1 MVYAGKD
8 QEVGMSSKLV
18 SPEDG
23 AGHMPE
29 RTIDELLQENAEL
42 RAALDARTQEN
53 TLLNEVI
60 STVGSTLK
68 LDEVLR
74 HLVDTLVRAI
84 SCHAAFIYLYDRDKE
99 RLILA
104 STSEPYS
111 HLVGKIE
118 LALGEGITGWVGM
131 TLQPV
136 ILKEEAMNDP
146 RFRYFPELEEEKF
159 QSTMTVPIVAKD
171 RHLIGIITMHTT
183 APYEFTEQHQ
193 VFVSNTAALV
203 AGAIEN
209 AQLYENTQ
217 RKLNILTNLSV
228 LSQTISSGQYL
239 DDMLR
244 SLATLTA
251 QIIEVDLC
259 VIMLL
264 DSARGR
270 LTVRASSPNL
280 SDRALSFRAIDVDRQ
295 AWDKLRDFNE
305 HGQFPEMNTD
315 VLERLNPIKDSHYKS
330 LLSLPLI
337 AGTEHLGLI
346 NCYSS
351 KARRYTAED
360 STLLSTIANQVAL
373 AIKNSHLVDLLA
385 QKNLIK
391 GFFDDLAHGT
401 YDSEDTLRQRANFL
415 GCDLSRPHAI
425 VTIEIAHL
433 DTGDGKEY
441 GYSTAQHTQLRESS
455 ERRTRLKEQGD
466 VRESTS
472 TQRGARE
479 LKGAPQARHSGA
491 NSPSHHVPTP
501 LSRAEQAPPPHH
513 VPTPAPTD
521 RLEVHKRIS
530 GQIRR
535 RVVDIFPGSLVYER
549 ENLVTCIV
557 CLSKDPSGSRLK
569 TWLRDLFQ
577 QMRNEHKVLLS
588 AGIGNVCRDAGDY
601 RRGFAEAGEALQ
613 MGQSLNHEGGV
624 THFNDLGVYRYL
636 YKIAR
641 MDDLRDM
648 YQDQVGRIANYDA
661 RKGTDLLDTLE
672 TYLECAGNL
681 TRTSNR
687 LYVHRNTLIQRLDRL
702 QSLCDIDL
710 QERSNWLTLQVAIKV
725 YKLRNGV

>member
-1 MVYAGKD
+1 
-8 QEVGMSSKLV
+8 MSSKLV
-18 SPEDG
+18 SSEDG
-23 AGHMPE
+23 AGHVPDS
-29 RTIDELLQENAEL
+29 TSSILQQENAEL
-42 RAALDARTQEN
+42 RAALEARTQEN
-53 TLLNEVI
+53 NLLNEVI

-104 STSEPYS
+104 STSEQYS
-111 HLVGKIE
+111 QLVGKIE

-136 ILKEEAMNDP
+136 ILREEAMNDP

-159 QSTMTVPIVAKD
+159 QSIMTVPILAKD
-171 RHLIGIITMHTT
+171 RRLIGIITMHTA

-217 RKLNILTNLSV
+217 RKLNILTSLSV

-251 QIIEVDLC
+251 QIIETDLC

-264 DSARGR
+264 DTARGR
-270 LTVRASSPNL
+270 LMARASSPNL
-280 SDRALSFRAIDVDRQ
+280 SNRALSFRPIDIDRQ
-295 AWDKLRDFNE
+295 VWDRLRDFNE
-305 HGQFPEMNTD
+305 HGQFPEMSTHA
-315 VLERLNPIKDSHYKS
+315 LERLNPIKDSHYKS

-337 AGTEHLGLI
+337 AGTEQLGLI

-351 KARRYTAED
+351 KTRRYTPED
-360 STLLSTIANQVAL
+360 STLLGTIANQVAL
-373 AIKNSHLVDLLA
+373 AIKNSHLVDMLA

-391 GFFDDLAHGT
+391 GFFDDLTHGT
-401 YDSEDTLRQRANFL
+401 YDTEDTLRQRANFL

-433 DTGDGKEY
+433 DTGNGEEN
-441 GYSTAQHTQLRESS
+441 GHGTVQNTQVQESTGRGTHREEQRGTRESMG
-455 ERRTRLKEQGD
+455 TQQG
-466 VRESTS
+466 
-472 TQRGARE
+472 AM
-479 LKGAPQARHSGA
+479 
-491 NSPSHHVPTP
+491 NS
-501 LSRAEQAPPPHH
+501 
-513 VPTPAPTD
+513 APTEE
-521 RLEVHKRIS
+521 RLETHKRIC
-530 GQIRR
+530 GQMRR
-535 RVVDIFPGSLVYER
+535 RILDNFPGSLVFER
-549 ENLVTCIV
+549 ETLLTCIA
-557 CLSKDPSGSRLK
+557 CLSKDPSGARLK
-569 TWLRDLFQ
+569 TWLRDVFQ
-577 QMRNEHKVLLS
+577 QMRNEHKVRLS
-588 AGIGNVCRDAGDY
+588 AGIGNICRNAGDY
-601 RRGFAEAGEALQ
+601 RRGFAESSEALQ
-613 MGQSLNHEGGV
+613 MGQSLNREGGV

-648 YQDQVGRIANYDA
+648 YQDQV
-661 RKGTDLLDTLE
+661 
-672 TYLECAGNL
+672 
-681 TRTSNR
+681 
-687 LYVHRNTLIQRLDRL
+687 
-702 QSLCDIDL
+702 
-710 QERSNWLTLQVAIKV
+710 
-725 YKLRNGV
+725 